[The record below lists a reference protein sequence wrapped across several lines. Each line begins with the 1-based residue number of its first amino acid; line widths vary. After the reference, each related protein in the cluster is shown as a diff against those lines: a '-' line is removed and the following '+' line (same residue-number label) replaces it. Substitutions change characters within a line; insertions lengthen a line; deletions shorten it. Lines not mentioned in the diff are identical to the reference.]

1 MFESLTYLQLQ
12 QYWWIIISLL
22 GGLFAFMMFIQG
34 GQTLLGKISKDD
46 EILKTMLVNSLG
58 RKWELGFTTLVLFG
72 GALFAAFPL
81 FYSTSFGGAY
91 WVWMGILFCFIIQAV
106 SYEFRK
112 KPNNFFGQKT
122 YETFLY
128 INGSLGVFLL
138 GVAIATFFS
147 GSEFFI
153 DERNFSYWQT
163 STRGLEALTNP
174 FNVLLGIS
182 LLFLVRISGAMYFI
196 NNIDNSLI
204 RKRSVNSIKIDMII
218 FLVFFLNF
226 LYMLFTRSGFA
237 YDENGYVFIE
247 KYKYLNNFLDM
258 PFVGIIFA
266 LGIIL
271 VIISVFNTVEKQKS
285 CCIKT
290 GGVGIVLTVMALFLN
305 VGFNGT
311 SYYPSVYNLQSSLT
325 IENSSGSEYTLLV
338 MSYVSLM
345 VPFVLAYITYAWY
358 QMDKVKIT
366 KKEITSKDAHNY

>member
-1 MFESLTYLQLQ
+1 MFENLTYLQLQ

-22 GGLFAFMMFIQG
+22 GGIFAFMMFIQG
-34 GQTLLGKISKDD
+34 GQTLLDKISQGD
-46 EILKTMLVNSLG
+46 ETLKTMLINSLG

-91 WVWMGILFCFIIQAV
+91 WVWMGILFCFILQAV
-106 SYEFRK
+106 SYEFRT

-122 YETFLY
+122 YEIFLY

-147 GSEFFI
+147 GSEFYI
-153 DERNFSYWQT
+153 DERNFSYWQN
-163 STRGLEALTNP
+163 SLRGLEALSNP

-182 LLFLVRISGAMYFI
+182 LLFLVRISAAMYFI
-196 NNIDNSLI
+196 NNIDNILI
-204 RKRSVNSIKIDMII
+204 KKRSINSIKIDMIV

-226 LYMLFTRSGFA
+226 LYMLFTRSGFS
-237 YDENGYVFIE
+237 YDKNAHIFIE
-247 KYKYLNNFLDM
+247 KYKYLNNFIDM
-258 PFVGIIFA
+258 PFVGLLFI

-311 SYYPSVYNLQSSLT
+311 SYYPSLYNLQSSLT
-325 IENSSGSEYTLLV
+325 IENSSGSEYTLVV

-345 VPFVLAYITYAWY
+345 VPFVIAYIAYAWF

-366 KKEITSKDAHNY
+366 KEEIMSKDAHNY